1 MILDD
6 SKVRNADKIFV
17 LEEGRIQEEGTHAE
31 LIAKSGLYFNLV
43 KKQSTSKSMGDLA
56 NVEEESL
63 GTDRDDNEV
72 IRRKSGEVATRSSV
86 NTPLSELVVP
96 ADVIREIAEREK
108 EEQLQTSLWRVL
120 KINSKVIIIIVIIT
134 SIIIIIIIIDETS
147 LWRVL
152 KINSKEWPFIA
163 VGAISSIGMAAVA
176 PAFALLF
183 GNVLEILSWED
194 LNAAREQSKVYSFM
208 FIGLGLSSGLAM
220 FLQGLLVKYYG
231 KGRFKMVQK
240 GSWKYFPLSRF
251 YVWHIWGAT
260 NHEVASP
267 RLFNHSQTGFLIG
280 DEDEQ

>member
-6 SKVRNADKIFV
+6 TKVRNADKIFV

-63 GTDRDDNEV
+63 GTDRDDNEMV
-72 IRRKSGEVATRSSV
+72 RKKSGEVATRSSV

-120 KINSKVIIIIVIIT
+120 KINSKVIIII
-134 SIIIIIIIIDETS
+134 IIIILTIIIIDETS

-163 VGAISSIGMAAVA
+163 VGAVSSIGMAAVA

-220 FLQGLLVKYYG
+220 FLQGLLVKY
-231 KGRFKMVQK
+231 
-240 GSWKYFPLSRF
+240 
-251 YVWHIWGAT
+251 
-260 NHEVASP
+260 
-267 RLFNHSQTGFLIG
+267 
-280 DEDEQ
+280 

>member
-6 SKVRNADKIFV
+6 TKVRNADKIFV

-63 GTDRDDNEV
+63 GTDREDNEMV
-72 IRRKSGEVATRSSV
+72 RKKSGEVATRSSV

-120 KINSKVIIIIVIIT
+120 KINSK
-134 SIIIIIIIIDETS
+134 
-147 LWRVL
+147 
-152 KINSKEWPFIA
+152 EWPFIA

-183 GNVLEILSWED
+183 GNVLEILSWKD

-220 FLQGLLVKYYG
+220 FLQGLLVKY
-231 KGRFKMVQK
+231 
-240 GSWKYFPLSRF
+240 
-251 YVWHIWGAT
+251 
-260 NHEVASP
+260 
-267 RLFNHSQTGFLIG
+267 
-280 DEDEQ
+280 

>member
-6 SKVRNADKIFV
+6 TKVRNADKIFV

-43 KKQSTSKSMGDLA
+43 KKQSTSKSLGDLA

-63 GTDRDDNEV
+63 GTDREDNEMV
-72 IRRKSGEVATRSSV
+72 RKKSGEVATRSSV

-120 KINSKVIIIIVIIT
+120 KINSK
-134 SIIIIIIIIDETS
+134 
-147 LWRVL
+147 
-152 KINSKEWPFIA
+152 EWPFIA
-163 VGAISSIGMAAVA
+163 VGAVSSIGMAAVA

-220 FLQGLLVKYYG
+220 FLQGLLVKY
-231 KGRFKMVQK
+231 
-240 GSWKYFPLSRF
+240 
-251 YVWHIWGAT
+251 
-260 NHEVASP
+260 
-267 RLFNHSQTGFLIG
+267 
-280 DEDEQ
+280 

>member
-6 SKVRNADKIFV
+6 TKVRNADKIFV

-56 NVEEESL
+56 GVEEESL
-63 GTDRDDNEV
+63 GTDREDNEV
-72 IRRKSGEVATRSSV
+72 VRKKSGEVATRSSV

-120 KINSKVIIIIVIIT
+120 KINSK
-134 SIIIIIIIIDETS
+134 
-147 LWRVL
+147 
-152 KINSKEWPFIA
+152 EWPFIA
-163 VGAISSIGMAAVA
+163 VGAVSSIGMAAVA

-220 FLQGLLVKYYG
+220 FLQGLLVKY
-231 KGRFKMVQK
+231 
-240 GSWKYFPLSRF
+240 
-251 YVWHIWGAT
+251 
-260 NHEVASP
+260 
-267 RLFNHSQTGFLIG
+267 
-280 DEDEQ
+280 

>member
-1 MILDD
+1 MLLVLVFLIILDD
-6 SKVRNADKIFV
+6 TKVRNADKIFV

-63 GTDRDDNEV
+63 GTERDDNEV
-72 IRRKSGEVATRSSV
+72 VRKKSGEVATRSSV

-120 KINSKVIIIIVIIT
+120 KINSK
-134 SIIIIIIIIDETS
+134 
-147 LWRVL
+147 
-152 KINSKEWPFIA
+152 EWPFIA
-163 VGAISSIGMAAVA
+163 VGAVSSIGMAAVA

-220 FLQGLLVKYYG
+220 FLQGLLVKY
-231 KGRFKMVQK
+231 
-240 GSWKYFPLSRF
+240 
-251 YVWHIWGAT
+251 
-260 NHEVASP
+260 
-267 RLFNHSQTGFLIG
+267 
-280 DEDEQ
+280 

>member
-6 SKVRNADKIFV
+6 TKVRNADKIFV

-56 NVEEESL
+56 GVEEESL
-63 GTDRDDNEV
+63 GTERDDNEV
-72 IRRKSGEVATRSSV
+72 VRKKSGEVATRSSV

-120 KINSKVIIIIVIIT
+120 KINSK
-134 SIIIIIIIIDETS
+134 
-147 LWRVL
+147 
-152 KINSKEWPFIA
+152 EWPFIA

-194 LNAAREQSKVYSFM
+194 LDAAREQSKVYSFM

-220 FLQGLLVKYYG
+220 FLQGLLVKYQG
-231 KGRFKMVQK
+231 KGRFKM
-240 GSWKYFPLSRF
+240 YM
-251 YVWHIWGAT
+251 
-260 NHEVASP
+260 
-267 RLFNHSQTGFLIG
+267 
-280 DEDEQ
+280 

>member
-6 SKVRNADKIFV
+6 TKVRNADKIFV

-63 GTDRDDNEV
+63 GTDREDNEMV
-72 IRRKSGEVATRSSV
+72 RKKSGEVATRSSV

-120 KINSKVIIIIVIIT
+120 KINSKVIIIVIIIDIIVIMTILVIT
-134 SIIIIIIIIDETS
+134 IIIIIDETS

-163 VGAISSIGMAAVA
+163 VGAVSSIGMAAVA

-220 FLQGLLVKYYG
+220 FLQGLLVKY
-231 KGRFKMVQK
+231 
-240 GSWKYFPLSRF
+240 
-251 YVWHIWGAT
+251 
-260 NHEVASP
+260 
-267 RLFNHSQTGFLIG
+267 
-280 DEDEQ
+280 

>member
-1 MILDD
+1 MIILDD
-6 SKVRNADKIFV
+6 TKVRNADKIFV

-63 GTDRDDNEV
+63 GTDREDNEMV
-72 IRRKSGEVATRSSV
+72 RKKSGEVATRSSV

-120 KINSKVIIIIVIIT
+120 KINSK
-134 SIIIIIIIIDETS
+134 
-147 LWRVL
+147 
-152 KINSKEWPFIA
+152 EWPFIA
-163 VGAISSIGMAAVA
+163 VGAVSSIGMAAVA

-220 FLQGLLVKYYG
+220 FLQGLLVKY
-231 KGRFKMVQK
+231 
-240 GSWKYFPLSRF
+240 
-251 YVWHIWGAT
+251 
-260 NHEVASP
+260 
-267 RLFNHSQTGFLIG
+267 
-280 DEDEQ
+280 

>member
-6 SKVRNADKIFV
+6 TKVRNADKIFV

-63 GTDRDDNEV
+63 CTDREDNEMV
-72 IRRKSGEVATRSSV
+72 RKKSGEVATRSSV

-120 KINSKVIIIIVIIT
+120 KINSK
-134 SIIIIIIIIDETS
+134 
-147 LWRVL
+147 
-152 KINSKEWPFIA
+152 EWPFIA
-163 VGAISSIGMAAVA
+163 VGAVSSIGMAAVA

-220 FLQGLLVKYYG
+220 FLQGLLVKY
-231 KGRFKMVQK
+231 
-240 GSWKYFPLSRF
+240 
-251 YVWHIWGAT
+251 
-260 NHEVASP
+260 
-267 RLFNHSQTGFLIG
+267 
-280 DEDEQ
+280 

>member
-6 SKVRNADKIFV
+6 TKVRNADKIFV

-63 GTDRDDNEV
+63 GTDREDNEV
-72 IRRKSGEVATRSSV
+72 VRKKSGEVATRSSV

-120 KINSKVIIIIVIIT
+120 KINSK
-134 SIIIIIIIIDETS
+134 
-147 LWRVL
+147 
-152 KINSKEWPFIA
+152 EWPFIA
-163 VGAISSIGMAAVA
+163 VGAVSSIGMAAVA

-220 FLQGLLVKYYG
+220 FLQGLLVKY
-231 KGRFKMVQK
+231 
-240 GSWKYFPLSRF
+240 
-251 YVWHIWGAT
+251 
-260 NHEVASP
+260 
-267 RLFNHSQTGFLIG
+267 
-280 DEDEQ
+280 

>member
-6 SKVRNADKIFV
+6 TKVRNADKIFV

-63 GTDRDDNEV
+63 GTDREDNEMV
-72 IRRKSGEVATRSSV
+72 RKKSGEVATRSSV

-120 KINSKVIIIIVIIT
+120 KINSK
-134 SIIIIIIIIDETS
+134 
-147 LWRVL
+147 
-152 KINSKEWPFIA
+152 EWPFIA
-163 VGAISSIGMAAVA
+163 VGAVSSIGMAAVA

-220 FLQGLLVKYYG
+220 FLQGLLVKY
-231 KGRFKMVQK
+231 
-240 GSWKYFPLSRF
+240 
-251 YVWHIWGAT
+251 
-260 NHEVASP
+260 
-267 RLFNHSQTGFLIG
+267 
-280 DEDEQ
+280 

>member
-1 MILDD
+1 MKNQPKTLKGYKNRHGTMKNQSGAI
-6 SKVRNADKIFV
+6 KTN
-17 LEEGRIQEEGTHAE
+17 LELYRVVMGGYRRLPVGSDHFCDTHT
-31 LIAKSGLYFNLV
+31 LHHNIY
-43 KKQSTSKSMGDLA
+43 
-56 NVEEESL
+56 
-63 GTDRDDNEV
+63 
-72 IRRKSGEVATRSSV
+72 
-86 NTPLSELVVP
+86 
-96 ADVIREIAEREK
+96 
-108 EEQLQTSLWRVL
+108 
-120 KINSKVIIIIVIIT
+120 
-134 SIIIIIIIIDETS
+134 IIIIIIIDETS
-147 LWRVL
+147 LWHVL

-194 LNAAREQSKVYSFM
+194 LDAAREQSKVYSFM

-280 DEDEQ
+280 DDDEQ

>member
-6 SKVRNADKIFV
+6 TKVRNADKIFV
-17 LEEGRIQEEGTHAE
+17 LDEGRIQEEGTHAE

-43 KKQSTSKSMGDLA
+43 KKQSTSKSLGDLA
-56 NVEEESL
+56 GVEEESL
-63 GTDRDDNEV
+63 GTDREDNEMV
-72 IRRKSGEVATRSSV
+72 RKKSGEVATRSSV

-120 KINSKVIIIIVIIT
+120 KINSK
-134 SIIIIIIIIDETS
+134 
-147 LWRVL
+147 
-152 KINSKEWPFIA
+152 EWPFIA
-163 VGAISSIGMAAVA
+163 VGAVSSIGMAAVA

-220 FLQGLLVKYYG
+220 FLQGLLLKCLG
-231 KGRFKMVQK
+231 KGRFKK
-240 GSWKYFPLSRF
+240 CR
-251 YVWHIWGAT
+251 
-260 NHEVASP
+260 
-267 RLFNHSQTGFLIG
+267 
-280 DEDEQ
+280 

>member
-6 SKVRNADKIFV
+6 TKVRNADKIFV

-63 GTDRDDNEV
+63 GTDREDNEV
-72 IRRKSGEVATRSSV
+72 VRKKSGEVATRSSV

-120 KINSKVIIIIVIIT
+120 KINSKVIIII
-134 SIIIIIIIIDETS
+134 IIIDITIIIVILVTTIIIIIDETS

-163 VGAISSIGMAAVA
+163 VGAVSSIGMAAVA

-220 FLQGLLVKYYG
+220 FLQGLLVKY
-231 KGRFKMVQK
+231 
-240 GSWKYFPLSRF
+240 
-251 YVWHIWGAT
+251 
-260 NHEVASP
+260 
-267 RLFNHSQTGFLIG
+267 
-280 DEDEQ
+280 

>member
-6 SKVRNADKIFV
+6 TKVRNADKIFV

-43 KKQSTSKSMGDLA
+43 KKQSTSKSLGDLA
-56 NVEEESL
+56 GVEEESL
-63 GTDRDDNEV
+63 GTDREDNEMV
-72 IRRKSGEVATRSSV
+72 RKKSGEVATRSSV

-120 KINSKVIIIIVIIT
+120 KINSK
-134 SIIIIIIIIDETS
+134 
-147 LWRVL
+147 
-152 KINSKEWPFIA
+152 EWPFIA
-163 VGAISSIGMAAVA
+163 VGAVSSIGMAAVA

-220 FLQGLLVKYYG
+220 FLQGLLVKY
-231 KGRFKMVQK
+231 
-240 GSWKYFPLSRF
+240 
-251 YVWHIWGAT
+251 
-260 NHEVASP
+260 
-267 RLFNHSQTGFLIG
+267 
-280 DEDEQ
+280 

>member
-6 SKVRNADKIFV
+6 TKVRNADKIFV

-63 GTDRDDNEV
+63 GTDREDNEMV
-72 IRRKSGEVATRSSV
+72 RKKSGEVATRSSV

-120 KINSKVIIIIVIIT
+120 KINSK
-134 SIIIIIIIIDETS
+134 
-147 LWRVL
+147 
-152 KINSKEWPFIA
+152 EWPFIA
-163 VGAISSIGMAAVA
+163 VGAVSSIGMAAVA

-220 FLQGLLVKYYG
+220 FLQGLLLKY
-231 KGRFKMVQK
+231 
-240 GSWKYFPLSRF
+240 
-251 YVWHIWGAT
+251 
-260 NHEVASP
+260 
-267 RLFNHSQTGFLIG
+267 
-280 DEDEQ
+280 

>member
-1 MILDD
+1 MIILDD
-6 SKVRNADKIFV
+6 TKVRNADKIFV

-43 KKQSTSKSMGDLA
+43 KKQSTSKSLGDLA
-56 NVEEESL
+56 GVEEESL
-63 GTDRDDNEV
+63 GTDREDNEV
-72 IRRKSGEVATRSSV
+72 VRKKSGEVATRSSV

-120 KINSKVIIIIVIIT
+120 KINSK
-134 SIIIIIIIIDETS
+134 
-147 LWRVL
+147 
-152 KINSKEWPFIA
+152 EWPFIA
-163 VGAISSIGMAAVA
+163 VGAVSSIGMAAVA

-220 FLQGLLVKYYG
+220 FLQGLLVKY
-231 KGRFKMVQK
+231 
-240 GSWKYFPLSRF
+240 
-251 YVWHIWGAT
+251 
-260 NHEVASP
+260 
-267 RLFNHSQTGFLIG
+267 
-280 DEDEQ
+280 

>member
-6 SKVRNADKIFV
+6 TKVRNADKIFV

-43 KKQSTSKSMGDLA
+43 KKQSTSKSLGDLA

-63 GTDRDDNEV
+63 GTDREDNEMV
-72 IRRKSGEVATRSSV
+72 RKKSGEVATRSSV

-108 EEQLQTSLWRVL
+108 EEQLQ
-120 KINSKVIIIIVIIT
+120 
-134 SIIIIIIIIDETS
+134 TS

-220 FLQGLLVKYYG
+220 FLQGLFVKY
-231 KGRFKMVQK
+231 
-240 GSWKYFPLSRF
+240 
-251 YVWHIWGAT
+251 
-260 NHEVASP
+260 
-267 RLFNHSQTGFLIG
+267 
-280 DEDEQ
+280 

>member
-1 MILDD
+1 MIILDD
-6 SKVRNADKIFV
+6 TKVRNADKIFV

-63 GTDRDDNEV
+63 GTDREDNEMV
-72 IRRKSGEVATRSSV
+72 RKKSGEVATRSSV

-120 KINSKVIIIIVIIT
+120 KINSKVIIII
-134 SIIIIIIIIDETS
+134 IIIDITIIIVILVTTIIIIIDETS

-220 FLQGLLVKYYG
+220 FLQGLLVKY
-231 KGRFKMVQK
+231 
-240 GSWKYFPLSRF
+240 
-251 YVWHIWGAT
+251 
-260 NHEVASP
+260 
-267 RLFNHSQTGFLIG
+267 
-280 DEDEQ
+280 

>member
-1 MILDD
+1 M
-6 SKVRNADKIFV
+6 RNADKIFV

-43 KKQSTSKSMGDLA
+43 KKQSTSKSLGDLA
-56 NVEEESL
+56 GVEEESL
-63 GTDRDDNEV
+63 GTDRDDNEMV
-72 IRRKSGEVATRSSV
+72 RKKSGEVATRSSV

-120 KINSKVIIIIVIIT
+120 KINSKVIIVIIIT
-134 SIIIIIIIIDETS
+134 IIIINIIIIIIDETS

-163 VGAISSIGMAAVA
+163 VGAVSSIGMAAVA

-220 FLQGLLVKYYG
+220 FLQGLLVKY
-231 KGRFKMVQK
+231 
-240 GSWKYFPLSRF
+240 
-251 YVWHIWGAT
+251 
-260 NHEVASP
+260 
-267 RLFNHSQTGFLIG
+267 
-280 DEDEQ
+280 

>member
-6 SKVRNADKIFV
+6 TKVRNADKIFV

-63 GTDRDDNEV
+63 GTEREDNEV
-72 IRRKSGEVATRSSV
+72 VRKKSGEVATRSSV

-108 EEQLQTSLWRVL
+108 EEQLQ
-120 KINSKVIIIIVIIT
+120 
-134 SIIIIIIIIDETS
+134 TS

>member
-1 MILDD
+1 MRNVFDYKVHLFQGCLPSLLKLKWDVACSCLIILDD
-6 SKVRNADKIFV
+6 TKVRNADKIFV

-43 KKQSTSKSMGDLA
+43 KKQSTSKSLGDLA
-56 NVEEESL
+56 GVEEESL
-63 GTDRDDNEV
+63 GTDRDDNEMV
-72 IRRKSGEVATRSSV
+72 RKKSGEVATRSSV

-120 KINSKVIIIIVIIT
+120 KINSK
-134 SIIIIIIIIDETS
+134 
-147 LWRVL
+147 
-152 KINSKEWPFIA
+152 EWPFIA
-163 VGAISSIGMAAVA
+163 VGAVSSIGMAAVA

-220 FLQGLLVKYYG
+220 FLQGLLVKY
-231 KGRFKMVQK
+231 
-240 GSWKYFPLSRF
+240 
-251 YVWHIWGAT
+251 
-260 NHEVASP
+260 
-267 RLFNHSQTGFLIG
+267 
-280 DEDEQ
+280 